1 MSLQS
6 QFQARGLPI
15 KCILTATRSYDF
27 WGYLGLGRLCD
38 QLWQPPP
45 FLHLT
50 NRNLPAFAPGACQP
64 SSWQGADGWQTTS
77 SSGNVTPFSSSAR
90 VCLGCFPDFY
100 LPTAQQCAVN
110 VFSSVYPFPLIDPI
124 SFKYITSK
132 HFIIFFCFLLLYLLT
147 LHATGPSFYC

>member
-1 MSLQS
+1 MSLRS

-15 KCILTATRSYDF
+15 KFVLLATPSYDF
-27 WGYLGLGRLCD
+27 WGCLRSGRLCD
-38 QLWQPPP
+38 QFWQPPP

-77 SSGNVTPFSSSAR
+77 SSGNVAPFSSNAR
-90 VCLGCFPDFY
+90 VRLACFPDFY
-100 LPTAQQCAVN
+100 LLTAQQCARN
-110 VFSSVYPFPLIDPI
+110 VFFFPSVYPLTDPI

-132 HFIIFFCFLLLYLLT
+132 HFGFFFVT